1 MVGGSQLVSMA
12 IGIVSTK
19 FAALFIGPAGV
30 GLLGAY
36 QSISQLGIQF
46 AGLGINQSGV
56 REIAVAEGSGDQEAI
71 CKAAA
76 VLRRMCWL
84 TGIAG
89 TIGMFLLA
97 APVSRL
103 TFGNTE
109 HVSEL
114 LLLSAAILITSV
126 SQGQLA
132 LLQGLRRI
140 ADLVRV
146 QIIGA
151 LAGAIS
157 SIILYAS
164 LGIKGIVFAVLATA
178 IFNLSASW
186 FVAKKLP
193 IQAALIS
200 WRETFAGAKGLLSLG
215 TAFMIAG
222 LATTVTAY
230 AARTIILRNIGIE
243 SLGIYQA
250 AFAISGYVVNFVL
263 GAMGAD
269 FYPRLAG
276 VSGNH
281 EEMVRL
287 VNEQT
292 EIGLLLAAPVVVAML
307 GLAPLLITLL
317 YSAEFGSAVGLLRWF
332 VMGCFLRVISF
343 PMGFVQ
349 MATGSKYW
357 FTFSQIFFNIL
368 HIVLLLIGIFWGG
381 LEGAAVA
388 FFVMYVLHVFAIRLI
403 AGQLIGFSWNKNV
416 QHLLFTQ
423 ILLILIAFVATL
435 APSLAL
441 SLTLGGIL
449 SLVTGIYCLRQLLLR
464 LDRNH
469 KLNRLASK
477 FHLSGLIGY
486 QC

>member
-1 MVGGSQLVSMA
+1 MVGGAQLVRMA

-19 FAALFIGPAGV
+19 FAALFIGPVGV

-36 QSISQLGIQF
+36 QSISQLGIQM

-56 REIAVAEGSGDQEAI
+56 REIAVAEGSSDQEAI

-97 APVSRL
+97 APISRL

-146 QIIGA
+146 EIIGA
-151 LAGAIS
+151 LVGAIC
-157 SIILYAS
+157 SIILYVS
-164 LGIKGIVFAVLATA
+164 FGINGIVFAVLATA
-178 IFNLSASW
+178 VFNLSASW
-186 FVAKKLP
+186 FVARKLP
-193 IQAALIS
+193 IKAAFIS
-200 WRETFAGAKGLLSLG
+200 WRQTFVGAKGLLSLG

-250 AFAISGYVVNFVL
+250 AYAISGYMVNFVL

-281 EEMVRL
+281 EEMVAL
-287 VNEQT
+287 
-292 EIGLLLAAPVVVAML
+292 L

-332 VMGCFLRVISF
+332 VMGCFLRVIAW
-343 PMGFVQ
+343 PMGFVLL
-349 MATGSKYW
+349 AKGSKYW
-357 FTFSQIFFNIL
+357 FLSSEILFNAFHIIFIL
-368 HIVLLLIGIFWGG
+368 LGISWLG

-388 FFVMYVLHVFAIRLI
+388 FFLMYVLYVFAVRFI
-403 AGQLIGFSWNKNV
+403 AGKLIGFSWNNDVKRLIATQV
-416 QHLLFTQ
+416 LLVG
-423 ILLILIAFVATL
+423 IAFVATL
-435 APSLAL
+435 IPSIAL
-441 SLTLGGIL
+441 SLTLGSIL
-449 SLVTGIYCLRQLLLR
+449 SIFTGIYCLRQLLMR

-469 KLNRLASK
+469 KLNRLVSK
-477 FHLSGLIGY
+477 FYLSKLLS
-486 QC
+486 CC